1 MVANKLIYML
11 FHKKHCF
18 DNFWSTYFGKH
29 KHKYIGNRTKTK
41 NLGVLYSYEN
51 FFVMEI
57 IYQIN

>member
-41 NLGVLYSYEN
+41 KEPKKISAKYS
-51 FFVMEI
+51 
-57 IYQIN
+57 